1 MRALAPDV
9 QRYVD
14 ATRFRTQA
22 IRAAA
27 GEYLALSESAVQVRV
42 ARRRMNL
49 PLIVLSRTRERDAVS
64 GRVHDEMQADQ
75 ATLSTRS
82 CRTVVANSGHLIPT
96 EQPASV
102 IAAVEA
108 IVNASARDSAPICPP
123 ASAR

>member
-1 MRALAPDV
+1 
-9 QRYVD
+9 
-14 ATRFRTQA
+14 
-22 IRAAA
+22 
-27 GEYLALSESAVQVRV
+27 
-42 ARRRMNL
+42 MNL
-49 PLIVLSRTRERDAVS
+49 PLIVLSRTRERDPLS

-82 CRTVVANSGHLIPT
+82 CRTAVANSGHLIPT

-108 IVNASARDSAPICPP
+108 IVKALASDSAPLCPP